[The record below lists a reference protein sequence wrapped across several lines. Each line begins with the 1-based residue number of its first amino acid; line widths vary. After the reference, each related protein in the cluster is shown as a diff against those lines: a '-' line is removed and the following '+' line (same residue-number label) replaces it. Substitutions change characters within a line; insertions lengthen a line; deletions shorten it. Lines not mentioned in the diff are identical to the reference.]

1 MELRDHLEINIKL
14 LKEYDCFLLLF
25 RSMQS
30 ISETEDELS
39 NSMKNTINI
48 EADMLKKKRTKW
60 FN

>member
-1 MELRDHLEINIKL
+1 
-14 LKEYDCFLLLF
+14 
-25 RSMQS
+25 MQG

-39 NSMKNTINI
+39 NSMKSKINI